1 MKNDDFIIILYPYHL
16 LYSQFGSVHG
26 EDLAYMLGMPL
37 VGGTYHLA
45 HNYTQEEVELAKH
58 TMHFLVNFATT
69 GNPGSR

>member
-1 MKNDDFIIILYPYHL
+1 M
-16 LYSQFGSVHG
+16 HG

-69 GNPGSR
+69 GNPGSRWRMIN